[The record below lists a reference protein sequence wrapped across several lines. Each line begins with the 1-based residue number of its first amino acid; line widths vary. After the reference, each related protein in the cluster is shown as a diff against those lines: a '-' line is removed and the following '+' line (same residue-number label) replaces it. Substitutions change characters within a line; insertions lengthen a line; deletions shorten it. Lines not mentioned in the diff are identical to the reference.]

1 MFCGE
6 EYDEISKNAKTRWLC
21 LEKYVE
27 MQKFDDF
34 KSYFLSEKISKATVK
49 HLKKHH
55 MIPWLKCNL
64 ILQSSTSGIQNIQQT
79 FEALSAFDSLFVFGA
94 IKIFVLIVQ

>member
-34 KSYFLSEKISKATVK
+34 KSYFLSEKNSKATVK
-49 HLKKHH
+49 RLKKHH
-55 MIPWLKCNL
+55 MIP
-64 ILQSSTSGIQNIQQT
+64 
-79 FEALSAFDSLFVFGA
+79 
-94 IKIFVLIVQ
+94 